1 MSLSSWKEFVPQ
13 KMLKKSHAKKIIEN
27 NKTPASLYKVLG
39 ELLTTLTMHAMIFGR
54 VKTIIYS
61 SFYVLFYLANKTHQ
75 RMTRL
80 TTSPVCATET
90 QPNHLQ

>member
-1 MSLSSWKEFVPQ
+1 MFKI
-13 KMLKKSHAKKIIEN
+13 SHAKKIIEN
-27 NKTPASLYKVLG
+27 NKTPATLYKAFS

-61 SFYVLFYLANKTHQ
+61 SFYVIFYLPNKTHK

-80 TTSPVCATET
+80 TTSAVYATET
-90 QPNHLQ
+90 QLNHL

>member
-1 MSLSSWKEFVPQ
+1 MF
-13 KMLKKSHAKKIIEN
+13 KKSHAKKIIPN
-27 NKTPASLYKVLG
+27 DKTPATLYKAFS
-39 ELLTTLTMHAMIFGR
+39 ELITTLTMHAMIFGR